1 MHVCMYVCM
10 YVCLCVCV
18 CVCVYNCVCVCIC
31 ACERS
36 KEVVC
41 VCVVC
46 GCNAPIL
53 AHQSMEVQEH
63 QQSNRWLNYTTIY
76 FVNCH
81 ISLAAHTIKCCSHTH
96 NTHTQTQTHTHTH
109 TLKHTHVNAQCG
121 SGVGC
126 RVVHSSKP
134 CRAENVGG
142 MQERATT
149 TLTNKVLRVEG
160 MVQLAPPV

>member
-10 YVCLCVCV
+10 YVCVCV

-109 TLKHTHVNAQCG
+109 THSNTHTSTHSAAVALAAGSSTAANRAGLKMW
-121 SGVGC
+121 VGC
-126 RVVHSSKP
+126 R
-134 CRAENVGG
+134 N
-142 MQERATT
+142 
-149 TLTNKVLRVEG
+149 
-160 MVQLAPPV
+160 APPPP